1 MLTVH
6 SLKKSFNLQLLF
18 DAVSFSLSLGEKVGL
33 IGPNGCGKTTLLRI
47 LAGLELP
54 DSGHVSHSPHL
65 RIGYLAQGY
74 EPDPDITLGEVV
86 GQVVGNIDV
95 LEHDLART
103 AVDLSIDPKNPHLQV
118 QYDEILRQIE
128 YSESGRATLILS
140 GLGLAEIPFDF
151 PVRLLSGGQKTRL
164 ALSLVLLQDPQILL
178 LDEPT
183 NHLDIEMLE
192 WLETWLQNCP
202 SAVLIV
208 SHDRTFLDQT
218 VIRILEMDPQTGKV
232 KEYQGNYSD
241 FTVQRQTEIEK
252 QWSAYR
258 DQQSEIKRMKQDIA
272 RVKAQAVQ
280 TEREASSIR
289 IGGSDY
295 KIKGYKS
302 YQQGIAKK
310 VAKKAKSRETKL
322 DRFIESDDRVEK
334 PRKSWLMKLEFNQ
347 NLLPGRT
354 AIQLENLAIGY
365 TELNPILISL
375 NLEVRTNRRIVLTGP
390 NGSGK
395 TTLLRT
401 IAGQLLPIKGQVRLA
416 PSIRLGYMSQDQSN
430 LDPRKTVLETVEDG
444 FMNETEARSF
454 LAKFLF
460 VGDESLKEISVLSYG
475 ERARLLLARL
485 VVDGCNCLLLDEP
498 VNHLDIPSRVQFES
512 ALKEFEGAV
521 LAVVH
526 DRYFIERFAQEVWW
540 VKSGTIQVHLVNQTA
555 IGL

>member
-1 MLTVH
+1 MLTVY
-6 SLKKSFNLQLLF
+6 SLRKSFNLQLLF
-18 DAVSFSLSLGEKVGL
+18 DAVSFNLNSGERVGL

-54 DSGHVSHSPHL
+54 DSGHISHNPHH
-65 RIGYLAQGY
+65 RIGYLAQGF
-74 EPDPDITLGEVV
+74 ELDPNRTLGEVI
-86 GQVVGNIDV
+86 GQVVENIDV
-95 LEHDLART
+95 LENNLART
-103 AVDLSIDPKNPHLQV
+103 AVDLSLDPTNPYLQA
-118 QYDEILRQIE
+118 QYDEFLRQIE
-128 YSESGRATLILS
+128 YSESGKVHSILS
-140 GLGLAEIPFDF
+140 GLGLARIPLDF

-164 ALSLVLLQDPQILL
+164 GLSLVLLHDPQILL

-202 SAVLIV
+202 CAMLIV
-208 SHDRTFLDQT
+208 SHDRTFLDHT
-218 VIRILEMDPQTGKV
+218 VNRILEMDPLTGKV

-241 FTVQRQTEIEK
+241 FTVQKQTEIEK
-252 QWSAYR
+252 QWSSYR
-258 DQQSEIKRMKQDIA
+258 DQLIEIKRMKQDIA
-272 RVKAQAVQ
+272 KVMAQAVQ

-310 VAKKAKSRETKL
+310 VAKKAKSREKKL
-322 DRFIESDDRVEK
+322 DRYIESDQRVEK
-334 PRKSWLMKLEFNQ
+334 PRRSWLIKLEFHQ
-347 NLLPGRT
+347 GALPGRT
-354 AIQLENLAIGY
+354 AIQLGDLAIGY
-365 TELNPILISL
+365 NGENPILSSL
-375 NLEVRTNRRIVLTGP
+375 NLEIRTNCRIVLTGP

-401 IAGQLLPIKGQVRLA
+401 IAGELNPIAGQIRLA
-416 PSIRLGYMSQDQSN
+416 PSVRLGYMSQDQSN
-430 LDPRKTVLETVEDG
+430 LTPHKTVLETIQDG
-444 FMNETEARSF
+444 FVNETEARSF

-460 VGDESLKEISVLSYG
+460 MGDEPLKDIAVLSYG
-475 ERARLLLARL
+475 QRARLMLARL

-498 VNHLDIPSRVQFES
+498 VNHLDIPSRVQFEA

-526 DRYFIERFAQEVWW
+526 DRYFIENFAQEVWL
-540 VKSGTIQVHLVNQTA
+540 VRNGTIQVHLVDPAT